1 MVWFGFEPGAE
12 EWKSQ
17 KNPLSYGGTPNC
29 SQILK
34 IRKNNHLA
42 FFNFSKI
49 RTKQREGLIGMTF
62 AVGGALTN
70 VERPTRLVRKN
81 RVSMFTC
88 L

>member
-12 EWKSQ
+12 GWKSQ

-42 FFNFSKI
+42 FFI
-49 RTKQREGLIGMTF
+49 
-62 AVGGALTN
+62 
-70 VERPTRLVRKN
+70 LVKLEQN
-81 RVSMFTC
+81 SAKV
-88 L
+88 

>member
-42 FFNFSKI
+42 FFILVKFTFVKVAKNVSKYL
-49 RTKQREGLIGMTF
+49 GYF
-62 AVGGALTN
+62 
-70 VERPTRLVRKN
+70 
-81 RVSMFTC
+81 
-88 L
+88 